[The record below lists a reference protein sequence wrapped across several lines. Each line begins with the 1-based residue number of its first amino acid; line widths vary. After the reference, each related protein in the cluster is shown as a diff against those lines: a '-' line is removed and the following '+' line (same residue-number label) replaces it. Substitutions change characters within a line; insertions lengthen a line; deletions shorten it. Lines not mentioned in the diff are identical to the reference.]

1 MLSLRSMLDDLIEK
15 FSAKADKPVH
25 FSLALEA
32 ETVVA
37 DGEFLKEAI
46 SNLIDN
52 AIKYSGAS
60 VAITISSFCKLDG
73 AVVIKV
79 KDNGFGI
86 PLKDQSRIFEKYERA
101 SATERSR
108 KGGASGFGLGLNYV
122 FRVAEAHGG
131 TVEVESIEGE
141 YSEFSLSLPQ
151 KEFLDSVEEK

>member
-60 VAITISSFCKLDG
+60 VAIIISSFCKPDG

-79 KDNGFGI
+79 KYSKSMSVHRLQNAVG
-86 PLKDQSRIFEKYERA
+86 K
-101 SATERSR
+101 
-108 KGGASGFGLGLNYV
+108 
-122 FRVAEAHGG
+122 AEHL
-131 TVEVESIEGE
+131 VS
-141 YSEFSLSLPQ
+141 
-151 KEFLDSVEEK
+151 DWD